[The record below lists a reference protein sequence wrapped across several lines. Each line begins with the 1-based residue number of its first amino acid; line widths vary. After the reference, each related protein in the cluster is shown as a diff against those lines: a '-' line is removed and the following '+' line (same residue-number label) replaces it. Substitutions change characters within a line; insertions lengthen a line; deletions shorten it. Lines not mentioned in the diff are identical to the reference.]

1 MGLNSNGGGP
11 ARQRRLRKGQH
22 RCVDCFAIFS
32 HTQRGGAL
40 RVRCASCRAIHER
53 KLSAIRVDNWVALNK
68 TKRQEYMR
76 EYYRRRL
83 GITQDR
89 YRPWGYKV
97 VE

>member
-1 MGLNSNGGGP
+1 MTPTRNAVYGVYSIEDES
-11 ARQRRLRKGQH
+11 RLSG
-22 RCVDCFAIFS
+22 
-32 HTQRGGAL
+32 
-40 RVRCASCRAIHER
+40 
-53 KLSAIRVDNWVALNK
+53 NWVALNK